1 MPNIRTRKYL
11 NSVMY
16 FSILWGIKEF
26 VLEPIISKLK
36 DDKDKQK
43 RNKLTTTKTNSR
55 YR

>member
-1 MPNIRTRKYL
+1 MPSKRTKKYL

-43 RNKLTTTKTNSR
+43 LNKLTKAKADSR